1 MLSGCYFDSNNLT
14 LDKII
19 IILLEMPLKTK
30 NIASLF
36 LAFLILWGT
45 AGLTVYRHF
54 CAAEANVNTSV
65 QADKPCCCSSESKG
79 SCTMP
84 EKEKKPGHEKKD
96 DCCKT
101 EKQTLNPEFISVK
114 KAEINWKF
122 SAIIPV
128 FFHFTAEKTHPFI
141 GEEIT
146 YYSDSS
152 PPLSGKNLIIRKQ
165 AFLL

>member
-1 MLSGCYFDSNNLT
+1 MS
-14 LDKII
+14 I
-19 IILLEMPLKTK
+19 KTK

-54 CAAEANVNTSV
+54 CAAQENVNVSV
-65 QADKPCCCSSESKG
+65 QSDKLCCCSSSVSNESC
-79 SCTMP
+79 SMP
-84 EKEKKPGHEKKD
+84 KKAKKSDKEKKD

-101 EKQTLNPEFISVK
+101 EKQTLQSEFISAK